1 VLGSAIIVFR
11 ETLEAALLVGILAAA
26 TRNLAGRNVWIGAGI
41 AVGLAGSLA
50 VAGLT
55 ETISRFAEGT
65 GQELFNATV
74 LGIAVAM
81 LAWHNIWMA
90 SHGREAAHEAKAM
103 GQAVTTGQ
111 RAMSALAVLIAI
123 AVLREGSETALFL
136 YGIAAANGGGQAS
149 LFAGG
154 VLGLAAGVVVG
165 WAIYAGL
172 GRIPVR
178 HFFTVTSAL
187 ILLLA
192 AGMAG
197 QMARFLVQGD
207 FIRPLANP
215 LWDTS
220 SVLPIDS
227 LLGHLMHLLA
237 GYEARPS
244 GAQVLFYALT
254 LLLIL
259 AGMRWNR
266 NRGPSLVAPAT

>member
-26 TRNLAGRNVWIGAGI
+26 TRNLAGRNAWIASGI
-41 AVGLAGSLA
+41 AAGLAGALV

-65 GQELFNATV
+65 GQELFNAAV
-74 LGIAVAM
+74 LGIAVVM

-90 SHGREAAHEAKAM
+90 SHGRAAAREAKAM

-136 YGIAAANGGGQAS
+136 YGLAAANGGGQTS
-149 LFAGG
+149 LLAGG
-154 VLGLAAGVVVG
+154 ILGLAAGVVVG

-178 HFFTVTSAL
+178 HFFAVTSAL
-187 ILLLA
+187 ILLSCRSTPCSVTSCTCSPGTRLA
-192 AGMAG
+192 RA
-197 QMARFLVQGD
+197 AR
-207 FIRPLANP
+207 R
-215 LWDTS
+215 S
-220 SVLPIDS
+220 CS
-227 LLGHLMHLLA
+227 
-237 GYEARPS
+237 
-244 GAQVLFYALT
+244 
-254 LLLIL
+254 
-259 AGMRWNR
+259 MR
-266 NRGPSLVAPAT
+266 